1 MLSSENHQILL
12 NLIGFRRSVRK
23 FSDKP
28 IEKEKLDLIL
38 EAGRLAPSSSNSQPW
53 HFIVVKNKEI
63 IKKLV
68 EAVPLGIRPNLWFA
82 NAPVIIVF
90 VAKPHLIEHKLAK
103 ILASDY
109 HRIDTAIAIDHMVL
123 MATALGI
130 GSCWVGWFD
139 QKKVRKILNIPK
151 KADVVMLLPLGY
163 PQEQNTEEGMGGI
176 KQRPRKKLEEI
187 VSYDKYE

>member
-1 MLSSENHQILL
+1 MDAQNFL
-12 NLIGFRRSVRK
+12 NLIRFRRSVRK

-28 IEKEKLDLIL
+28 IEKEKLGLIL

-53 HFIVVKNKEI
+53 QFIVVKDKEI

-68 EAVPLGIRPNLWFA
+68 EAVPLGIKPNLWFS
-82 NAPVIIVF
+82 NAPIVIICL
-90 VAKPHLIEHKLAK
+90 AKPHLIEHKLAK

-123 MATALGI
+123 MATSLGI

-139 QKKVRKILNIPK
+139 GKKVKKLLHIPK
-151 KADVVMLLPLGY
+151 NVDVVMLLPMGY
-163 PQEQNTEEGMGGI
+163 PQEQSTEEGMGGI
-176 KQRPRKKLEEI
+176 KPRPRKKLEEI